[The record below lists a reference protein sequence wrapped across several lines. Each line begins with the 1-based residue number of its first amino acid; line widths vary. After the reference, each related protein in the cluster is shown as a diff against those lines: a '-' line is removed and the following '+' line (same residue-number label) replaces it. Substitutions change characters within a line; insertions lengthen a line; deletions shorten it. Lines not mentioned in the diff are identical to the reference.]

1 MRQPEQVTAQ
11 LRARFEREYPDWA
24 RGRSTWPMRIP
35 LQPPTTGERSRDPLA
50 CHTWAARW
58 RDYTGPGTIEHTSA
72 RFPTGIH
79 PMPKTLVINRPG
91 DVAAA
96 DPATQATW
104 RRCGQR
110 LTSLQRQFPQARF
123 DRIIRRLTDL
133 DEHTYQQLTATV
145 AWLDTH
151 PTSGLLLRQLPIEG
165 IGTKWLAQHAALV
178 LALLGDPDF
187 PVESTSDEDI
197 PTSARIRLHQR
208 LGLRT
213 VPDLIQVAVL
223 DPDLRAQTGGMRH
236 FAASVEDLNTWQKP
250 PRTVVILEN
259 KETGYAITSDH
270 PGVIVLHGHGF
281 SVVSYG
287 RITWI
292 RHAQDVIYWG
302 DLDLPGLQFV
312 SDLRGLGIPARTILT
327 DLATLNR
334 YRHLAIPGARPQRT
348 TVPHLTRGEQELY
361 TCLADYAAAHDTG
374 LLLEQERIPWPAAY
388 PVLARAMSLVR
399 TRAPSAKASSTHN

>member
-11 LRARFEREYPDWA
+11 LRTRFEREYPDWA
-24 RGRSTWPMRIP
+24 RGHGTWPMRIP

-145 AWLDTH
+145 AWLGIH

-165 IGTKWLAQHAALV
+165 IGTKWLAQHAVLV

-187 PVESTSDEDI
+187 PVESTSEEDI

-213 VPDLIQVAVL
+213 VPDLVQVAVL

-250 PRTVVILEN
+250 PRTAVILEN
-259 KETGYAITSDH
+259 KETAYAITGDH
-270 PGVIVLHGHGF
+270 PGVVVLHGHGF
-281 SVVSYG
+281 SVVNYG
-287 RITWI
+287 RIAWI
-292 RHAQDVIYWG
+292 RHAQNVIYWG

-327 DLATLNR
+327 DVATLDR

-361 TCLADYAAAHDTG
+361 TNLADYAAVHDTG
-374 LLLEQERIPWPAAY
+374 LLLEQERIPWPTAY
-388 PVLARAMSLVR
+388 RVLTRAMEQGSLEGG
-399 TRAPSAKASSTHN
+399 KD

>member
-11 LRARFEREYPDWA
+11 LRTRFERNYPDWA
-24 RGRSTWPMRIP
+24 RGRGSWPMRIP
-35 LQPPTTGERSRDPLA
+35 LEPPTTGERSGDPLT
-50 CHTWAARW
+50 CHTWVARW
-58 RDYTGPGTIEHTSA
+58 RDYTGPGTIEHTNA

-96 DPATQATW
+96 DPASQATW

-110 LTSLQRQFPQARF
+110 LTTLQRQFPQARF
-123 DRIIRRLTDL
+123 DRIIRRLNDL

-145 AWLDTH
+145 AWLYTH

-165 IGTKWLAQHAALV
+165 IGTKWLAQHAVLV

-187 PVESTSDEDI
+187 PLESTSEEDM

-213 VPDLIQVAVL
+213 VPDLVQVTVL
-223 DPDLRAQTGGMRH
+223 DPDLRAQVGGMRH
-236 FAASVEDLNTWQKP
+236 FAASVEDLSTWQNT
-250 PRTVVILEN
+250 PRTAVILEN
-259 KETGYAITSDH
+259 KETAYAITGDH
-270 PGVIVLHGHGF
+270 AGVVVLHGHGF
-281 SVVSYG
+281 SVVNYG
-287 RITWI
+287 RIAWI
-292 RHAQDVIYWG
+292 RRAQDVIYWG

-327 DLATLNR
+327 DVAILNR
-334 YRHLAIPGARPQRT
+334 YRHLAIRGAGPQRT
-348 TVPHLTRGEQELY
+348 TVPHLTHSEQELY
-361 TCLADYAAAHDTG
+361 TSLSDYAAVAGTG
-374 LLLEQERIPWPAAY
+374 LLLEQERIPWPMAY
-388 PVLARAMSLVR
+388 PVLTQAIERDS
-399 TRAPSAKASSTHN
+399 PEDDKD